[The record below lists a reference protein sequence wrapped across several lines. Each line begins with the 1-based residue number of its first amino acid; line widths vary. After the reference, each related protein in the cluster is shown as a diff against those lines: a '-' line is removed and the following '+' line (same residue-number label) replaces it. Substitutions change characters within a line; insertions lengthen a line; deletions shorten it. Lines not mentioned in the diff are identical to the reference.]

1 MTSKIIYA
9 IIKFIMYSVSAFMLF
24 ILLYAIAM
32 GLINDICSCANDY
45 ALTNLWN

>member
-1 MTSKIIYA
+1 MNIISTIMRY
-9 IIKFIMYSVSAFMLF
+9 IMYLVSAFMIF
-24 ILLYAIAM
+24 ILIYAIAM

>member
-1 MTSKIIYA
+1 MDLISIIIRA
-9 IIKFIMYSVSAFMLF
+9 IMYLVSAFMIF

>member
-1 MTSKIIYA
+1 MNIIST
-9 IIKFIMYSVSAFMLF
+9 IMRYITYLLSAFMLF
-24 ILLYAIAM
+24 ILLYALAM

>member
-1 MTSKIIYA
+1 MDVISTIMRY
-9 IIKFIMYSVSAFMLF
+9 IMYLVSAFMIF
-24 ILLYAIAM
+24 ILIYAIAM

>member
-1 MTSKIIYA
+1 MRY
-9 IIKFIMYSVSAFMLF
+9 IMYLLSAFMLF

>member
-1 MTSKIIYA
+1 M
-9 IIKFIMYSVSAFMLF
+9 KFIVYSTSAFMLF

-32 GLINDICSCANDY
+32 GLINDICGCANDY

>member
-1 MTSKIIYA
+1 MDLISIIIRVITYLL
-9 IIKFIMYSVSAFMLF
+9 SAFMIF

>member
-1 MTSKIIYA
+1 M
-9 IIKFIMYSVSAFMLF
+9 KFIVYSTSAFMLF

>member
-1 MTSKIIYA
+1 MDIISTIMRY
-9 IIKFIMYSVSAFMLF
+9 IMYLLSAFMLF

>member
-1 MTSKIIYA
+1 MDIISTIMRY
-9 IIKFIMYSVSAFMLF
+9 IMYLVSAFMIF
-24 ILLYAIAM
+24 ILIYAIAM

>member
-1 MTSKIIYA
+1 MDLISIIIRA
-9 IIKFIMYSVSAFMLF
+9 ITYLVSAFMIF